1 MLIKMQSKEI
11 IQTGFLSDIVI
22 QLLVMKIL

>member
-22 QLLVMKIL
+22 QLLVMKIF